1 MDDNI
6 FEVTRDEY
14 AGVIAQINPKTS
26 DIETV
31 HEDWGTSIRIRNKT
45 GIHFTTRNISCD
57 GEEHYYVFE
66 LPHGEDCL
74 PPKAIRKITLET
86 KEEVQA
92 FFDALNKIQRGE
104 AND

>member
-6 FEVTRDEY
+6 FEVSRDEY

-31 HEDWGTSIRIRNKT
+31 HEDWGTSIRIRNKAGT
-45 GIHFTTRNISCD
+45 HFTTRNISDD

-66 LPHGEDCL
+66 LPRGEDCL